1 MSTTYYINGTN
12 FSTATS
18 VFTDADLT
26 TCAPD
31 GFYRLGGITREQV
44 GCQLLAEQ
52 DCNACGVV
60 SCGNEARYGVVQPS
74 SGTNRYFITEIIS
87 GNTKKNGSAGKTHI
101 NITTENINFKK
112 SYIVPPF
119 LETSPLNSPIKLRIF
134 EGTIENTS
142 IQSCTSSIP
151 GMLGTPLFWAYFK
164 ILFINIYYI
173 IYIMMNHIET
183 THILSLVLLIIAI
196 FIKYIPN
203 KTALY
208 ICVKNN
214 ILSEFLFM
222 NIILFSYIENE
233 INGILFLIIYFSI
246 ITLDKTKIKEE
257 FVNNYIT
264 Y

>member
-1 MSTTYYINGTN
+1 
-12 FSTATS
+12 
-18 VFTDADLT
+18 
-26 TCAPD
+26 
-31 GFYRLGGITREQV
+31 
-44 GCQLLAEQ
+44 
-52 DCNACGVV
+52 
-60 SCGNEARYGVVQPS
+60 
-74 SGTNRYFITEIIS
+74 
-87 GNTKKNGSAGKTHI
+87 
-101 NITTENINFKK
+101 
-112 SYIVPPF
+112 
-119 LETSPLNSPIKLRIF
+119 
-134 EGTIENTS
+134 
-142 IQSCTSSIP
+142 
-151 GMLGTPLFWAYFK
+151 
-164 ILFINIYYI
+164 
-173 IYIMMNHIET
+173 MMNHIET

-257 FVNNYIT
+257 FVNNYTT